1 MASVIRVYVQ
11 TMWIVTSPNLQPTGA
26 QQEASRWPSR
36 LVKLDTVPPNAPNRA
51 RGLFCPDAACD
62 LALLVMMLTDVTLSP
77 APPARCPFSNL
88 DRKLGTASPSSP
100 PPKLGDNGWSL
111 FLGADLSTKHRKL
124 TAHPLIHTTSL
135 FDGEGIVC
143 PLNLEIWILNLEIW
157 LAYFSITLAT
167 SASGISSFDPLG
179 VQGERERETR
189 RRRRS
194 ERGLVERRKVQ
205 SPLGRLP
212 HPFTPRPQKSPHST
226 KTEFKV
232 DEHVKKKKK
241 KKLRPEE
248 EEEANASVADSGLF
262 IIDMDAL
269 DEMK

>member
-189 RRRRS
+189 S
-194 ERGLVERRKVQ
+194 VKSKFGGVGVGAGGGVSSGCGIFYQGLWTPGTPDPGYLVLLLECGNT
-205 SPLGRLP
+205 PLP
-212 HPFTPRPQKSPHST
+212 HRM
-226 KTEFKV
+226 V
-232 DEHVKKKKK
+232 VGDWRNVVK
-241 KKLRPEE
+241 
-248 EEEANASVADSGLF
+248 GLG
-262 IIDMDAL
+262 L
-269 DEMK
+269 GL

>member
-51 RGLFCPDAACD
+51 RGLFCPDAAPD

-111 FLGADLSTKHRKL
+111 FLGADLSTKHRQANCSPFNSYNL
-124 TAHPLIHTTSL
+124 SL
-135 FDGEGIVC
+135 RRGRDRMSIEFGDLDSQFVDLACLLFNNARNFCLGD
-143 PLNLEIWILNLEIW
+143 LE
-157 LAYFSITLAT
+157 FR
-167 SASGISSFDPLG
+167 SFG
-179 VQGERERETR
+179 CARRERERETR
-189 RRRRS
+189 SDIR
-194 ERGLVERRKVQ
+194 VESKISQNFYNKQEKR
-205 SPLGRLP
+205 
-212 HPFTPRPQKSPHST
+212 
-226 KTEFKV
+226 
-232 DEHVKKKKK
+232 
-241 KKLRPEE
+241 
-248 EEEANASVADSGLF
+248 
-262 IIDMDAL
+262 I
-269 DEMK
+269 